1 MITSTK
7 EWINIERV
15 RRSFSGFKDKKSPGP
30 DRLSPIIFKHLPN
43 RIVNHLVYI
52 YSACVLLQFTPTL
65 WKNTKVVFIPKPGK
79 SDYSEP
85 KSFRPISLSNYLLKT
100 LERLCCWRM
109 EEAISMDP
117 LHTRQHGFRA
127 DRSTETAIS
136 DMTNYIEKYLFN
148 KRHCVGIFLDIS
160 SAFDT
165 ISPKHIRE
173 TLLKKGG
180 DPIMV

>member
-1 MITSTK
+1 
-7 EWINIERV
+7 
-15 RRSFSGFKDKKSPGP
+15 
-30 DRLSPIIFKHLPN
+30 
-43 RIVNHLVYI
+43 
-52 YSACVLLQFTPTL
+52 
-65 WKNTKVVFIPKPGK
+65 
-79 SDYSEP
+79 
-85 KSFRPISLSNYLLKT
+85 
-100 LERLCCWRM
+100 M

-180 DPIMV
+180 DPIMVEWYHGYLTHRNHFLELNNDTTSATTSIGFPKGGFVQLSFGL